1 MPLNL
6 NHLYERDTSVMSK
19 VLLPKAEEMSRI
31 HFFSIFPF
39 ALFFFKRGEP

>member
-6 NHLYERDTSVMSK
+6 NPLYERDVPFMSK
-19 VLLPKAEEMSRI
+19 AASPKAEEMSRI

-39 ALFFFKRGEP
+39 AFFRRSL